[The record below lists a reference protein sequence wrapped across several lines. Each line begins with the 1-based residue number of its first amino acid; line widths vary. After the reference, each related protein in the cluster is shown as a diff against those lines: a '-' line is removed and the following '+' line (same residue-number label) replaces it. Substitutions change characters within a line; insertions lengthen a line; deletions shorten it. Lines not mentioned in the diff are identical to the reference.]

1 LFFLFS
7 PAVRI
12 YESILHGKQGEVIY
26 IRGSSCCCG
35 WDSWPVLTK
44 RPLGAWSCSPIV
56 YEGLCFA
63 FSSTILQISG

>member
-26 IRGSSCCCG
+26 IRGSTCCCG
-35 WDSWPVLTK
+35 
-44 RPLGAWSCSPIV
+44 
-56 YEGLCFA
+56 
-63 FSSTILQISG
+63 